1 MDILNTSPNAILE
14 QFQNAYF
21 DQIGSRM
28 TIGSEEYTLSSIF
41 TYVLSMYAG
50 LINNSYDNQ
59 NLDTASGIFLDNIA
73 ARYNLN
79 RTPEVYSNPWFEGY
93 FKFDSKSVHYNHAYD
108 KGVIQITVDN
118 HVYTNASDI
127 VSYTDRVEA
136 QPVRWVAIEPH
147 TTKYSAIELYEKLV
161 EAKDAFGNKLF
172 EFKSYEDA
180 HLTNMNSVAS
190 SLNDDAFREYI
201 KQSKQLY
208 MPGVAGS
215 FEALAKNCSD
225 NVVDARCRVQTDK
238 GFIKGN
244 VDLYCKFYNYNEDDL
259 YWSTISNME
268 LPYIEQAIKEK
279 NILVIGQNLNVKR
292 ANRLYDTRSYSFFI
306 NKVYNTSAY
315 QELYNLKF
323 KAVRGYLNNKG
334 LKIGED
340 YYPTRLIVMMTQPL
354 TQFSNNPHDFGWN
367 LSDIGYKKFDEY
379 KDLPVIGL
387 ASISSMTKQTC
398 DPTSNIY
405 ISRSSQVKFVFTEQ
419 GEGL

>member
-1 MDILNTSPNAILE
+1 MDILNTNPSTLLE

-93 FKFDSKSVHYNHAYD
+93 FKFDKNSPYFNRPFDPKMVTIIADGHKYYNDSVILQTID
-108 KGVIQITVDN
+108 Q
-118 HVYTNASDI
+118 
-127 VSYTDRVEA
+127 
-136 QPVRWVAIEPH
+136 QPIRWVSTQPH
-147 TTKYSAIELYEKLV
+147 QDYLSSYELHKVLED
-161 EAKDAFGNKLF
+161 AKDLAGNKVFDLEPYF
-172 EFKSYEDA
+172 STY
-180 HLTNMNSVAS
+180 LTNINSVAHE
-190 SLNDDAFREYI
+190 LDDEAFREYI
-201 KQSKQLY
+201 KRSKQLY
-208 MPGVAGS
+208 IPGIAGS

-244 VDLYCKFYNYNEDDL
+244 VDLYCKFYNYNEYDI
-259 YWSTISNME
+259 YHAIIPPME
-268 LPYIEQAIKEK
+268 LPYIEQVIKEK
-279 NILVIGQNLNVKR
+279 NLLVIGQNLNVKR
-292 ANRLYDTRSYSFFI
+292 ANRLYDTRNYAFFV
-306 NKVYNTSAY
+306 NKVYNTSVY

-323 KAVRGYLNNKG
+323 KAVRGYLNNTG

-340 YYPTRLIVMMTQPL
+340 YFPTRLIVMMTQSL
-354 TQFSNNPHDFGWN
+354 SQFSNDPHDFGWN

-387 ASISSMTKQTC
+387 SSISSMDKRTC
-398 DPTSNIY
+398 GPTENVY
-405 ISRSSQVKFVFTEQ
+405 ISRSSQVKFVFTE
-419 GEGL
+419 

>member
-1 MDILNTSPNAILE
+1 MDILNTNPSTLLE

-93 FKFDSKSVHYNHAYD
+93 LKFDSKSPYYNRPFDPKMVTIIVDGHEYYNDSAI
-108 KGVIQITVDN
+108 IQTIDQ
-118 HVYTNASDI
+118 
-127 VSYTDRVEA
+127 
-136 QPVRWVAIEPH
+136 QPMRWVA
-147 TTKYSAIELYEKLV
+147 TKEHKDYLSSYELHKVLEN
-161 EAKDAFGNKLF
+161 AKDLSGNIVF
-172 EFKSYEDA
+172 ELEPYFSTY
-180 HLTNMNSVAS
+180 LTNLNSVAQE
-190 SLNDDAFREYI
+190 LDDEAFREYI
-201 KQSKQLY
+201 KRSKQLY
-208 MPGVAGS
+208 IPGIAGS

-244 VDLYCKFYNYNEDDL
+244 VDLYCKFYNYNEYDT
-259 YWSTISNME
+259 YHQIIPPME
-268 LPYIEQAIKEK
+268 LPYIEQTIKEK
-279 NILVIGQNLNVKR
+279 NLLVIGQNLNVKR
-292 ANRLYDTRSYSFFI
+292 AARLYDTRSYAFFI

-340 YYPTRLIVMMTQPL
+340 YFPTRLIVMMTQSL
-354 TQFSNNPHDFGWN
+354 TQFSSDPHDFGWN
-367 LSDIGYKKFDEY
+367 PTDIGYKKFDEY
-379 KDLPVIGL
+379 KDLPVVGL
-387 ASISSMTKQTC
+387 ASISSMDKRTC
-398 DPTSNIY
+398 GPTENVY
-405 ISRSSQVKFVFTEQ
+405 ISRSSQVKFVFTE
-419 GEGL
+419 

>member
-93 FKFDSKSVHYNHAYD
+93 LKFDPKSPYYNRPFDPKMVTIIVDGHEYYND
-108 KGVIQITVDN
+108 SVIVQT
-118 HVYTNASDI
+118 
-127 VSYTDRVEA
+127 TDQ
-136 QPVRWVAIEPH
+136 QPIRWVSTVKH
-147 TTKYSAIELYEKLV
+147 QDFLSSYELYKVLKD
-161 EAKDAFGNKLF
+161 AKDLDDNTVF
-172 EFKSYEDA
+172 ELDEYFSTY
-180 HLTNMNSVAS
+180 LTNINSVARE
-190 SLNDDAFREYI
+190 LDDEAFREYI
-201 KQSKQLY
+201 KRSKQLY
-208 MPGVAGS
+208 IPGIAGS

-244 VDLYCKFYNYNEDDL
+244 VDLYCKFYNYNEYDT
-259 YWSTISNME
+259 YHQIIPPME

-279 NILVIGQNLNVKR
+279 NLLVIGQNLNVKR
-292 ANRLYDTRSYSFFI
+292 ADRLYDTRSYAFFI
-306 NKVYNTSAY
+306 NKVYNTSVY

-334 LKIGED
+334 LKVGED
-340 YYPTRLIVMMTQPL
+340 YYPTRLIVMMTQSL
-354 TQFSNNPHDFGWN
+354 TQFSTDPHDFGWN
-367 LSDIGYKKFDEY
+367 PADIGYKKFDEY

-387 ASISSMTKQTC
+387 ASISSMDKRTC
-398 DPTSNIY
+398 NPTENVY
-405 ISRSSQVKFVFTEQ
+405 ISRSSQVKFVFTE
-419 GEGL
+419 

>member
-93 FKFDSKSVHYNHAYD
+93 LKFDSNSPYFNRPFDPKMITIVVDGHEYYNDSV
-108 KGVIQITVDN
+108 
-118 HVYTNASDI
+118 I
-127 VSYTDRVEA
+127 VQTIDQ
-136 QPVRWVAIEPH
+136 QPMRWVA
-147 TTKYSAIELYEKLV
+147 TKEHKDYLSSYELHKVLEV
-161 EAKDAFGNKLF
+161 AKDLAGNKVF
-172 EFKSYEDA
+172 ELEPYFSTY
-180 HLTNMNSVAS
+180 LTNINSVAQE
-190 SLNDDAFREYI
+190 LDDEAFREYI
-201 KQSKQLY
+201 KRSKQLY
-208 MPGVAGS
+208 IPGIAGS

-244 VDLYCKFYNYNEDDL
+244 VDLYCKFYNYNEYDT
-259 YWSTISNME
+259 YHAIIPPME

-279 NILVIGQNLNVKR
+279 NLLVIGQNLNVKR
-292 ANRLYDTRSYSFFI
+292 AARLYDTRSYAFFI
-306 NKVYNTSAY
+306 NKVYNTSVY

-354 TQFSNNPHDFGWN
+354 TQFSSDPHDFGWN
-367 LSDIGYKKFDEY
+367 PTDIGYKKFDEY

-387 ASISSMTKQTC
+387 ASISSMDKRTC
-398 DPTSNIY
+398 DPTENVY
-405 ISRSSQVKFVFTEQ
+405 ISRSSQVKFIFTE
-419 GEGL
+419 

>member
-93 FKFDSKSVHYNHAYD
+93 FKFDEQSSYFNRPFDPKMVTIIVDGHEYYNDSAILQTID
-108 KGVIQITVDN
+108 Q
-118 HVYTNASDI
+118 
-127 VSYTDRVEA
+127 
-136 QPVRWVAIEPH
+136 QPIRWVS
-147 TTKYSAIELYEKLV
+147 TTKHQDYLSSYELHKTLEN
-161 EAKDAFGNKLF
+161 AKDLAGNKVFDLEPYF
-172 EFKSYEDA
+172 STY
-180 HLTNMNSVAS
+180 LTNLNSVAHE
-190 SLNDDAFREYI
+190 LDDEAFREYI
-201 KQSKQLY
+201 KRSKQLY
-208 MPGVAGS
+208 IPGIAGS

-244 VDLYCKFYNYNEDDL
+244 VDLYCKFYNYNEYDI
-259 YWSTISNME
+259 YHAIIPPME
-268 LPYIEQAIKEK
+268 LPYIEQVIKEK
-279 NILVIGQNLNVKR
+279 NLLVIGQNLNVKS
-292 ANRLYDTRSYSFFI
+292 ANRLYDKRNYAFFI
-306 NKVYNTSAY
+306 NKVYNTSVY

-340 YYPTRLIVMMTQPL
+340 YFPTRLIVMMTQSL
-354 TQFSNNPHDFGWN
+354 SQFSNDPHDFGWN

-387 ASISSMTKQTC
+387 SSISSMDKRTC
-398 DPTSNIY
+398 GPTENVY
-405 ISRSSQVKFVFTEQ
+405 ISRSSQVKFVFTE
-419 GEGL
+419 

>member
-93 FKFDSKSVHYNHAYD
+93 LKFNEKSPYFNRPFDPKALT
-108 KGVIQITVDN
+108 IIVDGHQYIN
-118 HVYTNASDI
+118 D
-127 VSYTDRVEA
+127 
-136 QPVRWVAIEPH
+136 
-147 TTKYSAIELYEKLV
+147 SAIIQTIDQQPMRWIATQPHKDYLSSYELHKALED
-161 EAKDAFGNKLF
+161 AKDLDGNIVF
-172 EFKSYEDA
+172 ELEPYFSTY
-180 HLTNMNSVAS
+180 LTNINSVANE
-190 SLNDDAFREYI
+190 LNDEAFRAYI
-201 KQSKQLY
+201 KRSKHLY
-208 MPGVAGS
+208 IPGIAGS

-244 VDLYCKFYNYNEDDL
+244 VDLYCKFYNYNEYDK
-259 YWSTISNME
+259 YHAIIPPME
-268 LPYIEQAIKEK
+268 LPYIEQAIREK
-279 NILVIGQNLNVKR
+279 NLLVIGQNLNVKR
-292 ANRLYDTRSYSFFI
+292 AARLYDTRSYSFFI
-306 NKVYNTSAY
+306 NKVYDTSVY
-315 QELYNLKF
+315 RELYDLKF

-340 YYPTRLIVMMTQPL
+340 YFPTKFIVMMTQSL
-354 TQFSNNPHDFGWN
+354 TQFSNDPHDFGWN
-367 LSDIGYKKFDEY
+367 PSDIGYKKFNEY

-387 ASISSMTKQTC
+387 ASISSMDKRTC
-398 DPTSNIY
+398 GPTENVY
-405 ISRSSQVKFVFTEQ
+405 ISRSSQVKFVFTE
-419 GEGL
+419 

>member
-1 MDILNTSPNAILE
+1 MDILNTNPSSILE
-14 QFQNAYF
+14 SFQNAYY
-21 DQIGSRM
+21 DQIGNRM

-59 NLDTASGIFLDNIA
+59 NLDTASGVFLDNIA

-93 FKFDSKSVHYNHAYD
+93 FKFNKKSVHYNHSYD
-108 KGVIQITVDN
+108 KGAIQITVDN
-118 HVYTNASDI
+118 RAYTNESDI
-127 VSYTDRVEA
+127 ISYVDHVVA

-161 EAKDAFGNKLF
+161 EAKDAFGNTLF

-190 SLNDDAFREYI
+190 SLDDDAFREYI
-201 KQSKQLY
+201 KRSKQLY

-215 FEALAKNCSD
+215 FEALAKSCSD
-225 NVVDARCRVQTDK
+225 NVVDARVRVQTDK

-244 VDLYCKFYNYNEDDL
+244 VDLYCKFYNYNNDDTYHSIIPSL
-259 YWSTISNME
+259 E
-268 LPYIEQAIKEK
+268 LPYIERAIKEK
-279 NILVIGQNLNVKR
+279 NILVIGQILNVKR
-292 ANRLYDTRSYSFFI
+292 ANRLYDKRNYAFFV
-306 NKVYNTSAY
+306 NKVYNTSVY

-340 YYPTRLIVMMTQPL
+340 YFPTKLITMMTQPL
-354 TQFSNNPHDFGWN
+354 TQFSNDPYDFGWN

-379 KDLPVIGL
+379 KDLTVIGL
-387 ASISSMTKQTC
+387 SSISSMDKKTC
-398 DPTSNIY
+398 DPTSNVY
-405 ISRSSQVKFVFTEQ
+405 ISRSSQVNFVFTE
-419 GEGL
+419 

>member
-59 NLDTASGIFLDNIA
+59 NLDTASGVFLDNIA

-93 FKFDSKSVHYNHAYD
+93 LKFDKNSPYYNRPFDPKMVTIIVDGHEYYNDSVI
-108 KGVIQITVDN
+108 IQTIDQ
-118 HVYTNASDI
+118 
-127 VSYTDRVEA
+127 
-136 QPVRWVAIEPH
+136 QPMRWVSTQPH
-147 TTKYSAIELYEKLV
+147 KDYLSSYELHNVLKD
-161 EAKDAFGNKLF
+161 AKDLSGNIVF
-172 EFKSYEDA
+172 ELEPYFSTY
-180 HLTNMNSVAS
+180 LTNLNSVAQE
-190 SLNDDAFREYI
+190 LDDEAFREYI
-201 KQSKQLY
+201 KRSKQLY
-208 MPGVAGS
+208 IPGVAGS

-244 VDLYCKFYNYNEDDL
+244 VDLYCKFYNYNEYDT
-259 YWSTISNME
+259 YHQIIPPME
-268 LPYIEQAIKEK
+268 LPYIEQTIKEK
-279 NILVIGQNLNVKR
+279 NLLVIGQNLNVKR
-292 ANRLYDTRSYSFFI
+292 AARLYDTRSYSFFI

-323 KAVRGYLNNKG
+323 KAVRGYLNNNG

-340 YYPTRLIVMMTQPL
+340 YFPTKLIVMMAQSL

-367 LSDIGYKKFDEY
+367 PTDIGYKKFDEY
-379 KDLPVIGL
+379 KDLPIIGL
-387 ASISSMTKQTC
+387 ASISSMDKRTC
-398 DPTSNIY
+398 DPTSNVY
-405 ISRSSQVKFVFTEQ
+405 ISRSSQVKFVFTE
-419 GEGL
+419 

>member
-93 FKFDSKSVHYNHAYD
+93 LKFNEQSPYFNRPFDPKAVT
-108 KGVIQITVDN
+108 IIVDGHQYIN
-118 HVYTNASDI
+118 D
-127 VSYTDRVEA
+127 
-136 QPVRWVAIEPH
+136 
-147 TTKYSAIELYEKLV
+147 SAIIQTIDQQPMRWIATQPHKDYLSSYELHKALED
-161 EAKDAFGNKLF
+161 AKDLNGNIVF
-172 EFKSYEDA
+172 ELEPYFSTY
-180 HLTNMNSVAS
+180 LTNINSVANE
-190 SLNDDAFREYI
+190 LDDEAFRAYI
-201 KQSKQLY
+201 KRSKHLY
-208 MPGVAGS
+208 IPGIAGS

-225 NVVDARCRVQTDK
+225 NVVDARCRIQTDK

-244 VDLYCKFYNYNEDDL
+244 VDLYCKFYNYNEYDT
-259 YWSTISNME
+259 YYQIIPPME
-268 LPYIEQAIKEK
+268 LPYIEQAIREK
-279 NILVIGQNLNVKR
+279 NLLVIGQNLNVKR
-292 ANRLYDTRSYSFFI
+292 ADRLYDTRSYAFFI
-306 NKVYNTSAY
+306 NKVYNTSVY

-334 LKIGED
+334 LKVGED
-340 YYPTRLIVMMTQPL
+340 YYPTRLIVMMTQQL
-354 TQFSNNPHDFGWN
+354 SQFSTDPHDFGWN
-367 LSDIGYKKFDEY
+367 PTDIGYKKFDEY

-387 ASISSMTKQTC
+387 ASISSMDKRTC
-398 DPTSNIY
+398 GPTENVY
-405 ISRSSQVKFVFTEQ
+405 ISRSSQVKFVFTE
-419 GEGL
+419 

>member
-93 FKFDSKSVHYNHAYD
+93 FKFDEQSSYFNRPFDPKMVTIIVDGHEYYNDSVILQTID
-108 KGVIQITVDN
+108 Q
-118 HVYTNASDI
+118 
-127 VSYTDRVEA
+127 
-136 QPVRWVAIEPH
+136 QPIRWVS
-147 TTKYSAIELYEKLV
+147 TTKHQDYLSSYELHKTLEN
-161 EAKDAFGNKLF
+161 AKDLAGNKVFDLEPYF
-172 EFKSYEDA
+172 STY
-180 HLTNMNSVAS
+180 LTNLNSVAHE
-190 SLNDDAFREYI
+190 LDDEAFREYI
-201 KQSKQLY
+201 KRSKQLY
-208 MPGVAGS
+208 IPGIAGS

-244 VDLYCKFYNYNEDDL
+244 VDLYCKFYNYNEYDI
-259 YWSTISNME
+259 YHAIIPPME
-268 LPYIEQAIKEK
+268 LPYIEQVIKEK
-279 NILVIGQNLNVKR
+279 NLLVIGQNLNVKS
-292 ANRLYDTRSYSFFI
+292 ANRLYDKRNYAFFI
-306 NKVYNTSAY
+306 NKVYNTSVY

-340 YYPTRLIVMMTQPL
+340 YFPTRLIVMMTQSL
-354 TQFSNNPHDFGWN
+354 SQFSNDPHDFGWN

-387 ASISSMTKQTC
+387 SSISSMDKRTC
-398 DPTSNIY
+398 GPTENVY
-405 ISRSSQVKFVFTEQ
+405 ISRSSQVKFVFTE
-419 GEGL
+419 

>member
-1 MDILNTSPNAILE
+1 MDILNTNPSTLLE

-93 FKFDSKSVHYNHAYD
+93 FKFDKNSPYFNRPFDPKMVTIIADGHKYYNDSVILQTID
-108 KGVIQITVDN
+108 Q
-118 HVYTNASDI
+118 
-127 VSYTDRVEA
+127 
-136 QPVRWVAIEPH
+136 QPIRWVSTQPH
-147 TTKYSAIELYEKLV
+147 QDYLSSYELHKVLED
-161 EAKDAFGNKLF
+161 AKDLAGNKVFDLEPYF
-172 EFKSYEDA
+172 STY
-180 HLTNMNSVAS
+180 LTNINSVAHE
-190 SLNDDAFREYI
+190 LDDEAFREYI
-201 KQSKQLY
+201 KRSKQLY
-208 MPGVAGS
+208 IPGIAGS

-244 VDLYCKFYNYNEDDL
+244 VDLYCKFYNYNEYDI
-259 YWSTISNME
+259 YHAIIPPME
-268 LPYIEQAIKEK
+268 LPYIEQVIKEK
-279 NILVIGQNLNVKR
+279 NLLVIGQNLNVKR
-292 ANRLYDTRSYSFFI
+292 ANRLYDRRNYAFFV
-306 NKVYNTSAY
+306 NKVYNTSVY
-315 QELYNLKF
+315 QELYNIKF
-323 KAVRGYLNNKG
+323 KAVRGYLNNTG

-340 YYPTRLIVMMTQPL
+340 YFPTRLIVMMTQSL
-354 TQFSNNPHDFGWN
+354 SQFSNDPHDFGWN

-387 ASISSMTKQTC
+387 SSISSMDKRTC
-398 DPTSNIY
+398 GPTENVY
-405 ISRSSQVKFVFTEQ
+405 ISRSSQVKFVFTE
-419 GEGL
+419 

>member
-1 MDILNTSPNAILE
+1 MDILNTNPSSILE
-14 QFQNAYF
+14 SFQNAYY
-21 DQIGSRM
+21 DQIGNRM

-41 TYVLSMYAG
+41 TYALSMYAG

-59 NLDTASGIFLDNIA
+59 NLDTASGVFLDNIA

-93 FKFDSKSVHYNHAYD
+93 FKFNKKSVHYNHSYD
-108 KGVIQITVDN
+108 KGAIQITVDN
-118 HVYTNASDI
+118 RAYTNESDI
-127 VSYTDRVEA
+127 ISYVDHVVA

-161 EAKDAFGNKLF
+161 EAKDAFGNTLF

-180 HLTNMNSVAS
+180 HLTNMNSAAS
-190 SLNDDAFREYI
+190 SLDDDAFREYI
-201 KQSKQLY
+201 KRSKQLY

-215 FEALAKNCSD
+215 FEALAKSCSD
-225 NVVDARCRVQTDK
+225 NVVDARVRVQTDK

-244 VDLYCKFYNYNEDDL
+244 VDLYCKFYNYNNDDTYHSIIPSL
-259 YWSTISNME
+259 E
-268 LPYIEQAIKEK
+268 LPYIERAIKEK
-279 NILVIGQNLNVKR
+279 NILVIGQILNVKR
-292 ANRLYDTRSYSFFI
+292 ANRLYDKRNYAFFV
-306 NKVYNTSAY
+306 NKVYNTSVY

-340 YYPTRLIVMMTQPL
+340 YFPTKLITMMTQPL
-354 TQFSNNPHDFGWN
+354 TQFSNDPYDFGWN

-379 KDLPVIGL
+379 KDLTVIGL
-387 ASISSMTKQTC
+387 SSISSMDKKTC
-398 DPTSNIY
+398 DPTSNVY
-405 ISRSSQVKFVFTEQ
+405 ISRSSQVNFVFTE
-419 GEGL
+419 

>member
-1 MDILNTSPNAILE
+1 MDILNTNPSTLLE

-21 DQIGSRM
+21 DQIGARM

-93 FKFDSKSVHYNHAYD
+93 FKFDKNSIHYNKSYDKGTMSIIVDNHAY
-108 KGVIQITVDN
+108 
-118 HVYTNASDI
+118 TNESDI
-127 VSYTDRVEA
+127 VSFNNQVEP

-161 EAKDAFGNKLF
+161 EAKDAFDNTLF
-172 EFKSYEDA
+172 EFKSYGDA
-180 HLTNMNSVAS
+180 HLTSMNSVAS
-190 SLNDDAFREYI
+190 SLDDSAFREYI
-201 KQSKQLY
+201 KRSKRLY

-215 FEALAKNCSD
+215 FEALAKSCSD
-225 NVVDARCRVQTDK
+225 NVVDARVRVQTDK

-244 VDLYCKFYNYNEDDL
+244 VDLYCKFYNYNEDDI

-268 LPYIEQAIKEK
+268 LPYIERVIKEK
-279 NILVIGQNLNVKR
+279 NILVIGQNLNVKA
-292 ANRLYDTRSYSFFI
+292 ANRLYDKRNYAFFV
-306 NKVYNTSAY
+306 NKVYNTSVY

-323 KAVRGYLNNKG
+323 KAACGYLNNKG
-334 LKIGED
+334 LKVGED
-340 YYPTRLIVMMTQPL
+340 YFPTRLIVMMTQPL
-354 TQFSNNPHDFGWN
+354 SQFSNDPHDFGWN

-387 ASISSMTKQTC
+387 ASISSMNKQTC
-398 DPTSNIY
+398 DPTSNVY

-419 GEGL
+419 GENL

>member
-1 MDILNTSPNAILE
+1 MDILNTNPSTLLE
-14 QFQNAYF
+14 QFQNAYY

-93 FKFDSKSVHYNHAYD
+93 LKFDSKSPYFNRPFDPKMITIIVDGHEYYND
-108 KGVIQITVDN
+108 SVILQT
-118 HVYTNASDI
+118 
-127 VSYTDRVEA
+127 TDQ
-136 QPVRWVAIEPH
+136 QPMRWVS
-147 TTKYSAIELYEKLV
+147 TKEHQDYLSSYELHKVLEV
-161 EAKDAFGNKLF
+161 AKDLAGNTVF
-172 EFKSYEDA
+172 ELEPYFSTY
-180 HLTNMNSVAS
+180 LTNINSVARE
-190 SLNDDAFREYI
+190 LDDEAFREYI
-201 KQSKQLY
+201 KRSKQLY
-208 MPGVAGS
+208 IPGIAGS

-244 VDLYCKFYNYNEDDL
+244 VDLYCKFYNYNEYDT
-259 YWSTISNME
+259 YHQIIPPME

-279 NILVIGQNLNVKR
+279 NLLVIGQNLNVKR
-292 ANRLYDTRSYSFFI
+292 AARLYDTRSYSFFI
-306 NKVYNTSAY
+306 NKVYNTSVY

-334 LKIGED
+334 LKVCED
-340 YYPTRLIVMMTQPL
+340 YYPTRLIVMMMQSL
-354 TQFSNNPHDFGWN
+354 TQFSTDPHDFGWN
-367 LSDIGYKKFDEY
+367 PTDIGYKKFDEY

-387 ASISSMTKQTC
+387 SSISSMDKRTC
-398 DPTSNIY
+398 GPTENVY
-405 ISRSSQVKFVFTEQ
+405 ISRSSQVKFVFTE
-419 GEGL
+419 

>member
-1 MDILNTSPNAILE
+1 MDILNTNPSTLLE

-41 TYVLSMYAG
+41 TYVLSIYAG

-93 FKFDSKSVHYNHAYD
+93 LKFDKNSPYYNRPFDPKMVVIIVDGHEYYNDSVI
-108 KGVIQITVDN
+108 IQT
-118 HVYTNASDI
+118 
-127 VSYTDRVEA
+127 TDQ
-136 QPVRWVAIEPH
+136 QPIRWVSTQPH
-147 TTKYSAIELYEKLV
+147 QDYLS
-161 EAKDAFGNKLF
+161 
-172 EFKSYEDA
+172 SYELHKVLEDTKDLTGTKVFDLEPYFSTY
-180 HLTNMNSVAS
+180 LTNLNSVTHE
-190 SLNDDAFREYI
+190 LDDEAFREYI
-201 KQSKQLY
+201 KRSKQLY
-208 MPGVAGS
+208 IPGIAGS

-244 VDLYCKFYNYNEDDL
+244 VDLYCKFYNYNEYDT
-259 YWSTISNME
+259 YHAIIPPME
-268 LPYIEQAIKEK
+268 LPYIEQVIKEK
-279 NILVIGQNLNVKR
+279 NLLVIGQNLNVKR
-292 ANRLYDTRSYSFFI
+292 ASRLYDTRNYAFFI
-306 NKVYNTSAY
+306 NKVYNTSVY

-340 YYPTRLIVMMTQPL
+340 YFPTRFIVMMTQSL
-354 TQFSNNPHDFGWN
+354 SQFSNDPHDFGWN

-387 ASISSMTKQTC
+387 SSISSMDKRTC
-398 DPTSNIY
+398 GPTENVY
-405 ISRSSQVKFVFTEQ
+405 ISRSSQVKFVVTE
-419 GEGL
+419 

>member
-1 MDILNTSPNAILE
+1 MDILNTNPSTLLE

-93 FKFDSKSVHYNHAYD
+93 LKFDNNSPYYNRPFDPKMVTIVVDGHEYYNDSAI
-108 KGVIQITVDN
+108 IQTIDQ
-118 HVYTNASDI
+118 
-127 VSYTDRVEA
+127 
-136 QPVRWVAIEPH
+136 QPMRWVA
-147 TTKYSAIELYEKLV
+147 TKEHKDYLSSYELHKVLEN
-161 EAKDAFGNKLF
+161 AKDLAGNKVF
-172 EFKSYEDA
+172 ELEPYFSTY
-180 HLTNMNSVAS
+180 LTNINSVTQV
-190 SLNDDAFREYI
+190 LDDESFREYI
-201 KQSKQLY
+201 KRSKQLY
-208 MPGVAGS
+208 IPGIAGS

-225 NVVDARCRVQTDK
+225 NVIDARCRVQTDK

-244 VDLYCKFYNYNEDDL
+244 VDLYCKFYNYNEYDT
-259 YWSTISNME
+259 YHQIIPPME
-268 LPYIEQAIKEK
+268 LPYIEQVIKEK
-279 NILVIGQNLNVKR
+279 NLLVIGQNLNVKR
-292 ANRLYDTRSYSFFI
+292 ADRLYDTRSYAFFI
-306 NKVYNTSAY
+306 NKVYNTSVY
-315 QELYNLKF
+315 QELYTLKF

-354 TQFSNNPHDFGWN
+354 MQFSSDPHDFGWN
-367 LSDIGYKKFDEY
+367 PTDIGYKKFDEY

-387 ASISSMTKQTC
+387 ASISSMDKRTC
-398 DPTSNIY
+398 DPTENVY
-405 ISRSSQVKFVFTEQ
+405 ISRSSQVKFVFTE
-419 GEGL
+419 

>member
-1 MDILNTSPNAILE
+1 MDILNTNPSSILE
-14 QFQNAYF
+14 SFQNAYY
-21 DQIGSRM
+21 DQIGNRM

-59 NLDTASGIFLDNIA
+59 KLDTASGVFLDNIA

-93 FKFDSKSVHYNHAYD
+93 FKFNKKSVHYNHSYD
-108 KGVIQITVDN
+108 KGAIKITVDN
-118 HVYTNASDI
+118 RVYTNESDI
-127 VSYTDRVEA
+127 ISYVDHVVA

-161 EAKDAFGNKLF
+161 EAKDVFGNTLF

-180 HLTNMNSVAS
+180 HLTNMNSVAT
-190 SLNDDAFREYI
+190 SLDDDAFREYI
-201 KQSKQLY
+201 KRSKQLY

-215 FEALAKNCSD
+215 FEALAKSCSD
-225 NVVDARCRVQTDK
+225 NVVDARVRVQTDK

-244 VDLYCKFYNYNEDDL
+244 VDLYCKFYNYNNDDTYHAIIPNL
-259 YWSTISNME
+259 E
-268 LPYIEQAIKEK
+268 LPYIERAIIEK
-279 NILVIGQNLNVKR
+279 NLLVIGQMLNVKR
-292 ANRLYDTRSYSFFI
+292 ANRLYDKRNYAFFV
-306 NKVYNTSAY
+306 NKVYDTSVY

-323 KAVRGYLNNKG
+323 KAVCGYLNSKG

-340 YYPTRLIVMMTQPL
+340 YFPTKLITMMTQPL
-354 TQFSNNPHDFGWN
+354 TQFSNDPHDFGWN

-387 ASISSMTKQTC
+387 SSISSMDKKTC
-398 DPTSNIY
+398 DPTSNVY
-405 ISRSSQVKFVFTEQ
+405 ISRSSQVKFIFTE
-419 GEGL
+419 

>member
-1 MDILNTSPNAILE
+1 MDILNTSPNTILE

-93 FKFDSKSVHYNHAYD
+93 FKFDKNSPYFNRPFDPKMVTIVVDGHEYYNDSV
-108 KGVIQITVDN
+108 ILQT
-118 HVYTNASDI
+118 
-127 VSYTDRVEA
+127 TDQ
-136 QPVRWVAIEPH
+136 QPIRWVS
-147 TTKYSAIELYEKLV
+147 TTKHQDYLSSYELHKVLED
-161 EAKDAFGNKLF
+161 AKDLAGNTVFDLEPYF
-172 EFKSYEDA
+172 STY
-180 HLTNMNSVAS
+180 LTNLNSVAHE
-190 SLNDDAFREYI
+190 LDDEAFREYI
-201 KQSKQLY
+201 KRSKQLY
-208 MPGVAGS
+208 IPGIAGS

-244 VDLYCKFYNYNEDDL
+244 VDLYCKFYNYNEYDI
-259 YWSTISNME
+259 YHAIIPPME
-268 LPYIEQAIKEK
+268 LPYIEKVIKEK
-279 NILVIGQNLNVKR
+279 NLLVIGQNLNVKS
-292 ANRLYDTRSYSFFI
+292 ANRLYDKRNYAFFI

-340 YYPTRLIVMMTQPL
+340 YFPTKLIVMMTQSL
-354 TQFSNNPHDFGWN
+354 SQFSNDPHDFGWN

-387 ASISSMTKQTC
+387 ASISSMNKQTC
-398 DPTSNIY
+398 GPTENVY
-405 ISRSSQVKFVFTEQ
+405 ISRSSQVKFVFTE
-419 GEGL
+419 

>member
-93 FKFDSKSVHYNHAYD
+93 LKFDKNSPYYNRPFD
-108 KGVIQITVDN
+108 PKTVTIIVDN
-118 HVYTNASDI
+118 HEYYNDSAIIQTIDQ
-127 VSYTDRVEA
+127 
-136 QPVRWVAIEPH
+136 QPMRWVA
-147 TTKYSAIELYEKLV
+147 TKEHKDYLSSYELHKVLEN
-161 EAKDAFGNKLF
+161 AKDLAGNKVF
-172 EFKSYEDA
+172 ELEPYFSTY
-180 HLTNMNSVAS
+180 LTNINSVTHV
-190 SLNDDAFREYI
+190 LDDESFREYI
-201 KQSKQLY
+201 KRSKQLY
-208 MPGVAGS
+208 IPGIAGS

-225 NVVDARCRVQTDK
+225 NVIDARCRVQTDK

-244 VDLYCKFYNYNEDDL
+244 VDLYCKFYNYNEYDT
-259 YWSTISNME
+259 YHMIIPPME
-268 LPYIEQAIKEK
+268 LPYIEQVIKEK
-279 NILVIGQNLNVKR
+279 NLLVIGQNLNVKR
-292 ANRLYDTRSYSFFI
+292 ANRLYDTRSYAFFI
-306 NKVYNTSAY
+306 NKVYNTSVY
-315 QELYNLKF
+315 QELYTLKF

-340 YYPTRLIVMMTQPL
+340 YYPTRLIVMMTQSL
-354 TQFSNNPHDFGWN
+354 TQFSSNPHDFGWN
-367 LSDIGYKKFDEY
+367 PTDIGYKKFDEY

-387 ASISSMTKQTC
+387 ASISSMDKRTC
-398 DPTSNIY
+398 DPTENVY
-405 ISRSSQVKFVFTEQ
+405 ISRSSQVKFVFTE
-419 GEGL
+419 

>member
-93 FKFDSKSVHYNHAYD
+93 FKFDKNSPYYNRPFDPKMITIIVDGHEYYNDSV
-108 KGVIQITVDN
+108 
-118 HVYTNASDI
+118 I
-127 VSYTDRVEA
+127 VQTTDQ
-136 QPVRWVAIEPH
+136 QPMRWVA
-147 TTKYSAIELYEKLV
+147 TKEHKDYLSSYELHKVLEN
-161 EAKDAFGNKLF
+161 AKDLAGNKVF
-172 EFKSYEDA
+172 ELEPYFSTY
-180 HLTNMNSVAS
+180 LTNINSVAQE
-190 SLNDDAFREYI
+190 LDDEAFREYI
-201 KQSKQLY
+201 KRSKQLY
-208 MPGVAGS
+208 IPGIAGS

-244 VDLYCKFYNYNEDDL
+244 VDLYCKFYNYNEYDT
-259 YWSTISNME
+259 YHAIIPPME
-268 LPYIEQAIKEK
+268 LPYIEQVIKEK
-279 NILVIGQNLNVKR
+279 NLLVIGQNLNVKR
-292 ANRLYDTRSYSFFI
+292 ADRLYDTRSYAFFI
-306 NKVYNTSAY
+306 NKVYNTSVY
-315 QELYNLKF
+315 QDLYNLKF

-340 YYPTRLIVMMTQPL
+340 YYPTRLIVMMTQSL
-354 TQFSNNPHDFGWN
+354 TQFSTDPHDFGWN
-367 LSDIGYKKFDEY
+367 PTDIGYKKFDEY

-387 ASISSMTKQTC
+387 ASISSMDKRTC
-398 DPTSNIY
+398 NPTENVY
-405 ISRSSQVKFVFTEQ
+405 ISRSSQVKFIFTE
-419 GEGL
+419 

>member
-93 FKFDSKSVHYNHAYD
+93 LKFNPKSPYYNRPFDPKMITIVVDGHEYYNDS
-108 KGVIQITVDN
+108 VITQT
-118 HVYTNASDI
+118 
-127 VSYTDRVEA
+127 TDQ
-136 QPVRWVAIEPH
+136 QPMRWVS
-147 TTKYSAIELYEKLV
+147 TKEHQDYLSSYELHKVLEV
-161 EAKDAFGNKLF
+161 AKDLAGNTVF
-172 EFKSYEDA
+172 ELEPYFSTY
-180 HLTNMNSVAS
+180 LTNINSVARE
-190 SLNDDAFREYI
+190 LDDEAFREYI
-201 KQSKQLY
+201 KRSKQLY
-208 MPGVAGS
+208 IPGIAGS

-225 NVVDARCRVQTDK
+225 NVMDARCRVQTDK

-244 VDLYCKFYNYNEDDL
+244 VDLYCKFYNYNEYDT
-259 YWSTISNME
+259 YHQIIPPME
-268 LPYIEQAIKEK
+268 LPYIEQVIKEK
-279 NILVIGQNLNVKR
+279 NLLVIGQNLNVKR
-292 ANRLYDTRSYSFFI
+292 AARLYDTRSYSFFI
-306 NKVYNTSAY
+306 NKVYNTSVY

-334 LKIGED
+334 LKVGED
-340 YYPTRLIVMMTQPL
+340 YYPTRLIMMMTQSL

-367 LSDIGYKKFDEY
+367 PTDIGYKKFDEY

-387 ASISSMTKQTC
+387 ASISSMDKRTC
-398 DPTSNIY
+398 GPTENVY
-405 ISRSSQVKFVFTEQ
+405 ISRSSQVKFVFTE
-419 GEGL
+419 

>member
-59 NLDTASGIFLDNIA
+59 NLDTANGVFLDNIA

-93 FKFDSKSVHYNHAYD
+93 LKFDKNSPYYNRPFDPKMITIIVDGHEYYNDSV
-108 KGVIQITVDN
+108 ITE
-118 HVYTNASDI
+118 T
-127 VSYTDRVEA
+127 TDQ
-136 QPVRWVAIEPH
+136 QPMRWVS
-147 TTKYSAIELYEKLV
+147 TKEHQDYLSSYELHKVLEV
-161 EAKDAFGNKLF
+161 AKDSAGNTVF
-172 EFKSYEDA
+172 ELEPYFSTY
-180 HLTNMNSVAS
+180 LTNLNSVARE
-190 SLNDDAFREYI
+190 LDDEAFREYI
-201 KQSKQLY
+201 KRSKQLY
-208 MPGVAGS
+208 IPGIAGS

-244 VDLYCKFYNYNEDDL
+244 VDLYCKFYNYNEYDT
-259 YWSTISNME
+259 YHQIIPPME

-279 NILVIGQNLNVKR
+279 NLLVIGQNLNVKR
-292 ANRLYDTRSYSFFI
+292 ADRLYDTRSYAFFI
-306 NKVYNTSAY
+306 NKVYNTSVY

-323 KAVRGYLNNKG
+323 KAARGYLNNKG
-334 LKIGED
+334 LKVGED
-340 YYPTRLIVMMTQPL
+340 YYPTRLIVMMTQSL

-367 LSDIGYKKFDEY
+367 PTDIGYKKFDEY

-387 ASISSMTKQTC
+387 ASISSMDKRTC
-398 DPTSNIY
+398 NPTENVY
-405 ISRSSQVKFVFTEQ
+405 ISRSSQVKFVFTE
-419 GEGL
+419 

>member
-21 DQIGSRM
+21 DQIGTRM

-93 FKFDSKSVHYNHAYD
+93 LKFDPKSPYFNRPFDPKMVTIIVDGHEYYND
-108 KGVIQITVDN
+108 SVILQSV
-118 HVYTNASDI
+118 A
-127 VSYTDRVEA
+127 E
-136 QPVRWVAIEPH
+136 QPIRWVSTQPH
-147 TTKYSAIELYEKLV
+147 KDYLSSYELHKVLEN
-161 EAKDAFGNKLF
+161 AKDLAGNKVF
-172 EFKSYEDA
+172 ELEPYFSTY
-180 HLTNMNSVAS
+180 LTNLNSVTRV
-190 SLNDDAFREYI
+190 LDDEAFREYI
-201 KQSKQLY
+201 RRSKQLY
-208 MPGVAGS
+208 IPGIAGS

-225 NVVDARCRVQTDK
+225 NVIDARCRVQTDK

-244 VDLYCKFYNYNEDDL
+244 VDLYCKFYNYNEYDT
-259 YWSTISNME
+259 YHQIIPPME
-268 LPYIEQAIKEK
+268 LPYIEQVIKEK
-279 NILVIGQNLNVKR
+279 NLLVIGQNLNVKR
-292 ANRLYDTRSYSFFI
+292 ANRLYDTRSYAFFI
-306 NKVYNTSAY
+306 NKVYNTSVY
-315 QELYNLKF
+315 QELYTLKF

-340 YYPTRLIVMMTQPL
+340 YYPTRLIVMMTQSL

-367 LSDIGYKKFDEY
+367 PTDIGYKKFDEY
-379 KDLPVIGL
+379 KDLPIIGL
-387 ASISSMTKQTC
+387 ASISSMDKRTC
-398 DPTSNIY
+398 GPTENVY
-405 ISRSSQVKFVFTEQ
+405 ISRSSQVKFVFTE
-419 GEGL
+419 

>member
-1 MDILNTSPNAILE
+1 MDILNTNPSTLLE

-93 FKFDSKSVHYNHAYD
+93 FKFDKNSPYFNRPFDPKMVTIIVDGHKYYNDSV
-108 KGVIQITVDN
+108 
-118 HVYTNASDI
+118 I
-127 VSYTDRVEA
+127 VQTTDQ
-136 QPVRWVAIEPH
+136 QPIRWVSTVKH
-147 TTKYSAIELYEKLV
+147 QNYLSSYELYKVLKD
-161 EAKDAFGNKLF
+161 AKDLNDNTVF
-172 EFKSYEDA
+172 ELDEYFSTY
-180 HLTNMNSVAS
+180 LTNLNSVAHE
-190 SLNDDAFREYI
+190 LDDEAFREYI
-201 KQSKQLY
+201 KRSKQLY
-208 MPGVAGS
+208 IPGIAGS

-244 VDLYCKFYNYNEDDL
+244 VDLYCKFYNYNEYDT
-259 YWSTISNME
+259 YHAIIPPME
-268 LPYIEQAIKEK
+268 LPYIEQVIKEK
-279 NILVIGQNLNVKR
+279 NLLVIGQNLNVKR
-292 ANRLYDTRSYSFFI
+292 ANRLYDTRNYAFFV
-306 NKVYNTSAY
+306 NKVYNTSVY

-323 KAVRGYLNNKG
+323 KAVRGYLNNTG

-340 YYPTRLIVMMTQPL
+340 YFPTRLIVMMTQSL
-354 TQFSNNPHDFGWN
+354 SQFSNDPHDFGWN

-387 ASISSMTKQTC
+387 SSISSMDKRTC
-398 DPTSNIY
+398 GPTENVY
-405 ISRSSQVKFVFTEQ
+405 ISRSSQVKFVFTE
-419 GEGL
+419 

>member
-1 MDILNTSPNAILE
+1 MDILNTNPSTLLE

-59 NLDTASGIFLDNIA
+59 NLDTASGVFLDNIA

-93 FKFDSKSVHYNHAYD
+93 FKFNKNSPYFNRPFDPKMVTI
-108 KGVIQITVDN
+108 VVDN
-118 HVYTNASDI
+118 HEYYNDSII
-127 VSYTDRVEA
+127 VQTIDQ
-136 QPVRWVAIEPH
+136 QPIRWVA
-147 TTKYSAIELYEKLV
+147 TKEH
-161 EAKDAFGNKLF
+161 KDYLS
-172 EFKSYEDA
+172 SYELHKVLENTKDLA
-180 HLTNMNSVAS
+180 GNIVFELEPYFSTYLTNLNSVAHE
-190 SLNDDAFREYI
+190 LDDEAFREYI
-201 KQSKQLY
+201 KRSKQLY
-208 MPGVAGS
+208 IPGIAGS

-244 VDLYCKFYNYNEDDL
+244 VDLYCKFYNYNEYDT
-259 YWSTISNME
+259 YHQIIPPME

-279 NILVIGQNLNVKR
+279 NLLVIGQKLNVKR
-292 ANRLYDTRSYSFFI
+292 ADRLYDTRSYAFFI
-306 NKVYNTSAY
+306 NKVYNTSVY

-354 TQFSNNPHDFGWN
+354 TQFSTDPHDFGWN
-367 LSDIGYKKFDEY
+367 PVDIGYKKFDEY

-387 ASISSMTKQTC
+387 ASISSMDKRTC
-398 DPTSNIY
+398 GPTENVY
-405 ISRSSQVKFVFTEQ
+405 ISRSSQVKFIFTE
-419 GEGL
+419 

>member
-59 NLDTASGIFLDNIA
+59 NIDTASGIFLDNIS

-93 FKFDSKSVHYNHAYD
+93 LKFDPKSPYYNRSFDPKA
-108 KGVIQITVDN
+108 VTIVVDN
-118 HVYTNASDI
+118 HEYINESAILQSI
-127 VSYTDRVEA
+127 AE
-136 QPVRWVAIEPH
+136 QPMRWVSTQPH
-147 TTKYSAIELYEKLV
+147 SDYLSSYELHNVLKD
-161 EAKDAFGNKLF
+161 AKDLTGNTVF
-172 EFKSYEDA
+172 ELDEYFQTY
-180 HLTNMNSVAS
+180 LTNLNSVTRV
-190 SLNDDAFREYI
+190 LDDESFREYI
-201 KQSKQLY
+201 KQSKRLY
-208 MPGVAGS
+208 IPGIAGS

-244 VDLYCKFYNYNEDDL
+244 VDLYCKFYNYNEYDT
-259 YWSTISNME
+259 YHMIIPPME
-268 LPYIEQAIKEK
+268 LPYIEQVIKEK
-279 NILVIGQNLNVKR
+279 NLLVIGQNLNVKR
-292 ANRLYDTRSYSFFI
+292 ADRLYDTRTYAFFI
-306 NKVYNTSAY
+306 NKVYNTSVY

-354 TQFSNNPHDFGWN
+354 TQFSTDPHDFGWN
-367 LSDIGYKKFDEY
+367 VSDIGYKKFDEY

-387 ASISSMTKQTC
+387 SSISSMDKRTC
-398 DPTSNIY
+398 GPTENVY
-405 ISRSSQVKFVFTEQ
+405 ISRSSQVKFVFTE
-419 GEGL
+419 

>member
-93 FKFDSKSVHYNHAYD
+93 LKFDKNSPYYNRPFD
-108 KGVIQITVDN
+108 PKTVTIIVDN
-118 HVYTNASDI
+118 HEYYNDSAIIQTIDQ
-127 VSYTDRVEA
+127 
-136 QPVRWVAIEPH
+136 QPMRWVA
-147 TTKYSAIELYEKLV
+147 TKEHKDYLSSYELHKVLEN
-161 EAKDAFGNKLF
+161 AKDLAGNKVF
-172 EFKSYEDA
+172 ELEPYFSTY
-180 HLTNMNSVAS
+180 LTNINSVTHV
-190 SLNDDAFREYI
+190 LDDESFREYI
-201 KQSKQLY
+201 KRSKQLY
-208 MPGVAGS
+208 IPGIAGS

-225 NVVDARCRVQTDK
+225 NVIDARCRVQTDK

-244 VDLYCKFYNYNEDDL
+244 VDLYCKFYNYNEYDT
-259 YWSTISNME
+259 YHMIIPPME
-268 LPYIEQAIKEK
+268 LPYIEQVIKEK
-279 NILVIGQNLNVKR
+279 NLLVIGQNLNVKR
-292 ANRLYDTRSYSFFI
+292 ANRLYDTRSYAFFI
-306 NKVYNTSAY
+306 NKVYNTSVY
-315 QELYNLKF
+315 QELYTLKF

-340 YYPTRLIVMMTQPL
+340 YYPTRLIVMMTQSL
-354 TQFSNNPHDFGWN
+354 TQFSSDPHDFGWN
-367 LSDIGYKKFDEY
+367 PTDIGYKKFDEY

-387 ASISSMTKQTC
+387 ASISSMDKRTC
-398 DPTSNIY
+398 DPTENVY
-405 ISRSSQVKFVFTEQ
+405 ISRSSQVKFVFTE
-419 GEGL
+419 

>member
-93 FKFDSKSVHYNHAYD
+93 LKFNEKSPYFNRPFDPKAVT
-108 KGVIQITVDN
+108 IIVDDHQYIN
-118 HVYTNASDI
+118 D
-127 VSYTDRVEA
+127 
-136 QPVRWVAIEPH
+136 
-147 TTKYSAIELYEKLV
+147 SAIIQTIDQQPMRWIATQPHKDYLSSYELHKALEV
-161 EAKDAFGNKLF
+161 AKDLNGNIVF
-172 EFKSYEDA
+172 ELEPYFSTY
-180 HLTNMNSVAS
+180 LTNINSVANE
-190 SLNDDAFREYI
+190 LDDEAFRAYI
-201 KQSKQLY
+201 KRSKHLY
-208 MPGVAGS
+208 IPGIAGS

-244 VDLYCKFYNYNEDDL
+244 VDLYCKFYNYNEYDK
-259 YWSTISNME
+259 YHAIIPPME
-268 LPYIEQAIKEK
+268 LPYIEQAIREK
-279 NILVIGQNLNVKR
+279 NLLVIGQNLNVKR
-292 ANRLYDTRSYSFFI
+292 AARLYDTRSYSFFI
-306 NKVYNTSAY
+306 NKVYDTSVY
-315 QELYNLKF
+315 RELYDLKF

-340 YYPTRLIVMMTQPL
+340 YFPTKFIVMMTQPL
-354 TQFSNNPHDFGWN
+354 TQFSENPHDFGWN
-367 LSDIGYKKFDEY
+367 PSDIGYKKFNEY

-387 ASISSMTKQTC
+387 ASISSMDKRTC
-398 DPTSNIY
+398 DPTANVY
-405 ISRSSQVKFVFTEQ
+405 ISRSSQVKFVFTE
-419 GEGL
+419 

>member
-93 FKFDSKSVHYNHAYD
+93 FKFDKNSPYFNRPFDPKMVTIIVDGHEYYNDSV
-108 KGVIQITVDN
+108 
-118 HVYTNASDI
+118 I
-127 VSYTDRVEA
+127 VQTTDQ
-136 QPVRWVAIEPH
+136 QPMRWVA
-147 TTKYSAIELYEKLV
+147 TKEHKDYLSSYELHKVLEN
-161 EAKDAFGNKLF
+161 AKDLAGNKVF
-172 EFKSYEDA
+172 ELEPYFSTY
-180 HLTNMNSVAS
+180 LTNINSVAYE
-190 SLNDDAFREYI
+190 LDDEAFREYI
-201 KQSKQLY
+201 KRSKQLY
-208 MPGVAGS
+208 IPGIAGS

-244 VDLYCKFYNYNEDDL
+244 VDLYCKFYNYTEYDT
-259 YWSTISNME
+259 YHQIIPPME

-279 NILVIGQNLNVKR
+279 NLLVIGQNLNVKR
-292 ANRLYDTRSYSFFI
+292 ADRLYDTRSYAFFI
-306 NKVYNTSAY
+306 NKVYNTSVY

-340 YYPTRLIVMMTQPL
+340 YYPTRLIVMMTQSL
-354 TQFSNNPHDFGWN
+354 TQFSSDPHDFGWN
-367 LSDIGYKKFDEY
+367 PTDIGYKKFDEY

-387 ASISSMTKQTC
+387 ASISSMDKRTC
-398 DPTSNIY
+398 GPTENVY
-405 ISRSSQVKFVFTEQ
+405 ISRSSQVKFVFTE
-419 GEGL
+419 

>member
-1 MDILNTSPNAILE
+1 MDILNTNPSTLLE

-93 FKFDSKSVHYNHAYD
+93 FKFDKNSPYYNRPFDPKMVTIVVDGHEYYNDSV
-108 KGVIQITVDN
+108 
-118 HVYTNASDI
+118 I
-127 VSYTDRVEA
+127 VQATDQ
-136 QPVRWVAIEPH
+136 QPIRWVSTVKH
-147 TTKYSAIELYEKLV
+147 QDYLSSYELYKVLKD
-161 EAKDAFGNKLF
+161 AKDLNDNTVF
-172 EFKSYEDA
+172 ELDEYFSTY
-180 HLTNMNSVAS
+180 LTNLNSVAHE
-190 SLNDDAFREYI
+190 LDDEAFREYI
-201 KQSKQLY
+201 KRSKQLY
-208 MPGVAGS
+208 IPGIAGS

-244 VDLYCKFYNYNEDDL
+244 VDLYCKFYNYNEYDT
-259 YWSTISNME
+259 YHAIIPPME
-268 LPYIEQAIKEK
+268 LPYIEKVIKEK
-279 NILVIGQNLNVKR
+279 NLLVIGQNLNVKS
-292 ANRLYDTRSYSFFI
+292 ANRLYDKRNYAFFI
-306 NKVYNTSAY
+306 NKVYNTSVY

-340 YYPTRLIVMMTQPL
+340 YFPTRLIVMMTQSL
-354 TQFSNNPHDFGWN
+354 SQFSNDPHDFGWN

-387 ASISSMTKQTC
+387 SSISSMDKGTC
-398 DPTSNIY
+398 GPTENVY
-405 ISRSSQVKFVFTEQ
+405 ISRSSQVKFVFTE
-419 GEGL
+419 